1 MTVKYHVSPAGPRQC
16 KARIRECRYAEAG
29 EPHFGSQEAAQRYW
43 EKKVVDQFG
52 EFAVASR
59 STVEKLRQSAYHA
72 RDVILKK
79 MRKRRTRSLKAKQ
92 QVLDNAKARE
102 NRPHQVGGGVTDAPR
117 MTARMRILGAL
128 KSAGGVKSILPS
140 IRKRRLGGGA
150 RSVMDGDYKERV
162 SIMNRARGAG
172 RSGHERMMRQVD
184 KAMDRIAPALT
195 KAEKKVLET
204 AVPMAKK
211 AAVKA
216 YNAPIRIRYLRPSE
230 VRIGDNVRLYGR
242 VSAIKDLGGG
252 DRAVTFRYRKKNGS
266 IGSHTFKFK
275 HDHTMVLPGRS
286 ARQHVMSFRR
296 SPFGRK
302 AIRAT
307 KTVAAIIMTTASIH
321 ENKPARATTS
331 SSRAASVH
339 NLNPKRRNPVRS
351 EDMAQ
356 AA

>member
-16 KARIRECRYAEAG
+16 KARIRECRYTEAG

-43 EKKVVDQFG
+43 EKKIVDQFG
-52 EFAVASR
+52 EFAVVSR
-59 STVEKLRQSAYHA
+59 SAAEKLRQSAYHA
-72 RDVILKK
+72 RDIILKK

-92 QVLDNAKARE
+92 QVLDTAKARE

-128 KSAGGVKSILPS
+128 KSVSAVKNLLPS
-140 IRKRRLGGGA
+140 VKKRRLGVGTD
-150 RSVMDGDYKERV
+150 SVIDGDYKERV
-162 SIMNRARGAG
+162 SIMNHARGAG

-204 AVPMAKK
+204 AVPVAKK

-242 VSAIKDLGGG
+242 VSAIKDLGDG
-252 DRAVTFRYRKKNGS
+252 DRAVTFRYRKKDGS
-266 IGSHTFKFK
+266 VGSRTFKFDR
-275 HDHTMVLPGRS
+275 DHTIVLPGKS
-286 ARQHVMSFRR
+286 ARQHIMSFRQ

-307 KTVAAIIMTTASIH
+307 RTVATIIMTTASVH
-321 ENKPARATTS
+321 ENKSTRATTS

-339 NLNPKRRNPVRS
+339 DLNPKRHKPDRS
-351 EDMAQ
+351 EDMVQ